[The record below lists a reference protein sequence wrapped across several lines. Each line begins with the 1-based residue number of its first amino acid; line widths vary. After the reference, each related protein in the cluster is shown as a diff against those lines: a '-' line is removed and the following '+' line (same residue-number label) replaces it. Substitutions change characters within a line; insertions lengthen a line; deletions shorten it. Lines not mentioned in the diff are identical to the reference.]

1 MKNTNKVFG
10 IIVIATV
17 IVFTMVGCDLFE
29 EEPAGT
35 FTLTNIPPAYN
46 GKFASLSAASIF
58 IGSQVDGSST
68 DPSKGI
74 RYNPII
80 NGEVEIPLWKESDG
94 KYKRYDGDDGGMTVS
109 IGIYNSDTPNDANIR
124 IAGWTS
130 YLRDVTF
137 KKGSAKGSWNA
148 GNHSE

>member
-1 MKNTNKVFG
+1 MKNYVKWFG
-10 IIVIATV
+10 IIAFVAVIGFS
-17 IVFTMVGCDLFE
+17 IVGCDLFE

-46 GKFASLSAASIF
+46 GKFASLYAASIF

-74 RYNPII
+74 RYTPII

-94 KYKRYDGDDGGMTVS
+94 KYKRYDGDDGGMTVY

-124 IAGWTS
+124 IARWES
-130 YLRDVTF
+130 NWRDVTF

-148 GNHSE
+148 GSHSE